1 MSNKYKVLVQ
11 RTPVPQY
18 NGTLIQSKA
27 LPHGKRQTTRISWRY
42 GPTKYTSLITPCPG
56 VGTKNS
62 KNVQIS
68 DGMRAKSHEI
78 SRKEFQVML
87 VSIAFKPSHV
97 NLKSKF
103 EVKKIKI
110 LQYLY
115 YYTTDG
121 DIYQAQRSSIQH
133 PSACN

>member
-1 MSNKYKVLVQ
+1 MSWLEW
-11 RTPVPQY
+11 VP
-18 NGTLIQSKA
+18 
-27 LPHGKRQTTRISWRY
+27 
-42 GPTKYTSLITPCPG
+42 
-56 VGTKNS
+56 NS

-110 LQYLY
+110 LQY

-121 DIYQAQRSSIQH
+121 DIYQAQRSSIPH
-133 PSACN
+133 PSACKARC